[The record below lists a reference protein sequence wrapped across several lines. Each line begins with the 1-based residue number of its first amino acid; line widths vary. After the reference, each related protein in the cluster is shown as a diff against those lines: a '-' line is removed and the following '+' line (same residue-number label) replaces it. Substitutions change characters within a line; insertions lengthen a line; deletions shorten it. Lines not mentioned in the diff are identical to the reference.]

1 MIQFSESHALVTAAL
16 LAVQREVQPVVKD
29 RANPLLHS
37 KYATLD
43 AITDY
48 VRPLLAKNELTL
60 LQSVSLSDKAT
71 ICVESVLL
79 HVSGEWIKNTVPVPM
94 GEGNKG
100 TSPQQVAGS
109 TITYGRRY
117 GLSALLALTTDE
129 DDDGNG
135 RGQTAQRRAAKSAS
149 RGLVDATN
157 GVKAVTHGDIPFP
170 ALRGLEEHKDKP
182 LRDVPTEALET
193 CYQRAKD
200 RPEKKVRAL
209 AESVAQVLEE
219 RRLNDFTQPHPALAD
234 D

>member
-1 MIQFSESHALVTAAL
+1 MIRFSPEFTEVAKAL
-16 LAVQREVQPVVKD
+16 LAVQREIQPVVKD
-29 RANPLLHS
+29 AQNPLLHN

-43 AITDY
+43 ATTDY
-48 VRPLLAKNELTL
+48 VRPILARSELTL
-60 LQSVSLSDKAT
+60 IQSDDADGVGRLV
-71 ICVESVLL
+71 VETMLL
-79 HVSGEWIKNTVPVPM
+79 HVSGQWVANTVVLPM
-94 GEGNKG
+94 SEGNKG
-100 TSPQQVAGS
+100 TSAQQAAGS
-109 TITYGRRY
+109 TLTYGRRY
-117 GLSALLALTTDE
+117 GLSAILGLTTS
-129 DDDGNG
+129 DDDDANST
-135 RGQTAQRRAAKSAS
+135 RQTSQRRDARNAS

-157 GVKAVTHGDIPFP
+157 AVKATTHGDIPFP
-170 ALRGLEEHKDKP
+170 ALNGLEEHKGKP